1 MQEHRPAPPLEAVFG
16 SIQELPEDE
25 DCEVVRTAEPPRKKP
40 CPPLV
45 VNGRIR
51 HNRSVVE
58 SEQLSVMV
66 ASYHQHFGKYSNGR
80 KQVLQLI
87 PNAVWKLVY
96 ADFLQRFEDNLFQEE
111 TLKERLRD
119 MLRELK
125 TGTSNEE
132 DSDRPAIQP
141 EDVIDAIRAT
151 DGRAAQNVLRVC
163 QSMIDARSLSLGSS
177 ESGPPTSPEFV
188 SSEQAQIPPR
198 AGGGAASQRLRTLGT
213 TGRAAPVATTGQQSP
228 GGSNSRCVSA
238 TTQEKEKMLSKAEIL
253 AEQAKGIV
261 TMATSYA
268 HGEGHR
274 ESFMSA
280 RSESSMAKVDSER
293 RKAMF
298 FTAKAK
304 SVMFGDLLKLR
315 DAGVYS
321 EEEFRAESKKI
332 IQSFEHM

>member
-1 MQEHRPAPPLEAVFG
+1 MQEHRPAPPPEAIFG

-40 CPPLV
+40 RPPLV

-119 MLRELK
+119 TLRELK

-132 DSDRPAIQP
+132 DSDRAAIQP

-151 DGRAAQNVLRVC
+151 DGHAARNVLRVR
-163 QSMIDARSLSLGSS
+163 QSMIDARSPSLGSS

-188 SSEQAQIPPR
+188 SSEQVQIPPR
-198 AGGGAASQRLRTLGT
+198 AGGGAASQRLRALGT
-213 TGRAAPVATTGQQSP
+213 TGRAVPVATTGQQSP
-228 GGSNSRCVSA
+228 RGRNSRCVSA
-238 TTQEKEKMLSKAEIL
+238 TTQEKEKILSKAKIL

-268 HGEGHR
+268 HREGHR

-298 FTAKAK
+298 
-304 SVMFGDLLKLR
+304 LPLR
-315 DAGVYS
+315 QKMS
-321 EEEFRAESKKI
+321 CLEIF
-332 IQSFEHM
+332 